1 MMDDAAGSG
10 RSQVASPLLTAEPDE
25 SAQEQMMLEAERRAF
40 EVRKS
45 LIIAEVKRR
54 QSEIAAALAIQ
65 HQNEMALV
73 GDGESDAG
81 EVMYD
86 DTESAIFQV
95 NHARYN
101 ELRADGTVVEPLPA
115 YDEQPI
121 RMPVQ
126 SPFDDEPEDFLYL
139 STEDP
144 YQHVIM
150 LTLPGSA
157 LFENPDQTPIPPPL
171 YRDSAVSPLEFRS
184 RVDYTS
190 RRRVSQGGVE
200 MQPMANQQQENG
212 PRNPADDVPPVTPA
226 QLAALT
232 KKNVRVKP
240 LPLDRPVRP
249 DLIPVIVHDDGT
261 YTLLGAADEEDMDD
275 AEAKELDLEETKSL
289 DPEHDEELK
298 KEILRHEHRK
308 KLARHNSIVRKLR
321 VSVDPNDK
329 NAVIRFLVSGSG
341 EWERGELMV
350 AEFRVLITCS

>member
-1 MMDDAAGSG
+1 MMDDVSGSG
-10 RSQVASPLLTAEPDE
+10 RSQVVSPLLSAEPDE
-25 SAQEQMMLEAERRAF
+25 SAAEEAMLAAERRAF

-65 HQNEMALV
+65 REQEMAFV
-73 GDGESDAG
+73 GDAESDGG
-81 EVMYD
+81 EGHID
-86 DTESAIFQV
+86 DTESTIFQV

-126 SPFDDEPEDFLYL
+126 SPFDDEPEDVLYL

-150 LTLPGSA
+150 LTLPGSP
-157 LFENPDQTPIPPPL
+157 LFENPDQTPIAPPL
-171 YRDSAVSPLEFRS
+171 YRDSAVSPMEFRS
-184 RVDYTS
+184 RVDYAS
-190 RRRVSQGGVE
+190 RTRVSQGGVE
-200 MQPMANQQQENG
+200 MQSMGNQQQQNG
-212 PRNPADDVPPVTPA
+212 ARDPADNVPPVTPA

-240 LPLDRPVRP
+240 LPLDRPLRP

-261 YTLLGAADEEDMDD
+261 YTLLGAADEEEMDD
-275 AEAKELDLEETKSL
+275 AEAKELDLAETKSL

-298 KEILRHEHRK
+298 KEILRHENRK
-308 KLARHNSIVRKLR
+308 RLARHNSIVRQLR

-329 NAVIRFLVSGSG
+329 NAVIRFFVSGSG
-341 EWERGELMV
+341 DTNSGR
-350 AEFRVLITCS
+350 